1 LTAPIFG
8 AEVVVCGSAFD
19 EAANEPINI
28 SPNKI
33 VAAGTSRIYAS
44 WSYQVPDLATYKF
57 TWYLNGN
64 EFSSGQLKTTDIA
77 GILWVGT
84 WNTDYSRLATGS
96 WKFELKTMDNKILLT
111 DTCIIR

>member
-1 LTAPIFG
+1 V
-8 AEVVVCGSAFD
+8 VVVCSSAFD
-19 EAANEPINI
+19 EAANEPINP

-44 WSYQVPDLATYKF
+44 WPYQVPDPVTYRY
-57 TWYLNGN
+57 TWYYEGN
-64 EFSSGQLKTTDIA
+64 EFFTGQFTLKETA
-77 GILWVGT
+77 GTMWVGT